1 MPAKKPTKKLAKEA
15 PRLVKKASKKASG
28 KPANARSR
36 SGAKNH
42 PASVVAKALAEMVAG
57 STVAEVSEK
66 YSIPQQTVSGWKA
79 LLPPELGETRTKRET
94 VEELLSIYLE
104 KILRA
109 NIAQLDV
116 FANADWIQRQRASEL
131 AILQGVLFDKAIR
144 IFDAA
149 RRGEQQPQQLQPAPG

>member
-1 MPAKKPTKKLAKEA
+1 MPAKKPPKKGL
-15 PRLVKKASKKASG
+15 RLVKKPAKKKSG
-28 KPANARSR
+28 DNGKSR
-36 SGAKNH
+36 AGAKNH
-42 PASVVAKALAEMVAG
+42 PASVVAQVLAEMVAG
-57 STVAEVSEK
+57 ATVAEVSEK
-66 YSIPQQTVSGWKA
+66 YAIPQQTISGWKA

-94 VEELLSIYLE
+94 VEELLSVYLE

-116 FANADWIQRQRASEL
+116 FANADWIQRQRASDL

-149 RRGEQQPQQLQPAPG
+149 RRGERERELQQLPPAPG